1 MQTLVYIASVLI
13 CGAVVVVL
21 GLGLW
26 NMMKGGSG
34 SRSQQLMRLRI
45 ILQALAIAV
54 LLGAL
59 YLFGG
64 MRGGA

>member
-1 MQTLVYIASVLI
+1 MQTLVYFATVLV